1 VSIMTRCCL
10 DVIVAVVENSVVVIA
25 LVVIVAERLDVVVAI

>member
-1 VSIMTRCCL
+1 
-10 DVIVAVVENSVVVIA
+10 VIVAVVENSVVVIA